1 MAELEWPA
9 AGFGTLVMAE
19 ADAPAAVAPRRV
31 EVAGAEASGLDEA
44 AFDALYDASF
54 RRLVGQV
61 YAMCGN
67 LAEAQDCVQEAFVRA
82 WDKRRT
88 ISRDGSPEAWVRT
101 TACRLAVSRWR
112 RTKLALRLTDRSQRP
127 ALPVEPD
134 VTRVALQRALATL
147 SPDQRRAIV
156 LHHLADLSVA
166 EVARELDVPQGTVK
180 AWLSRGRAHLASL
193 LDDQTEGRLT

>member
-1 MAELEWPA
+1 
-9 AGFGTLVMAE
+9 MAE
-19 ADAPAAVAPRRV
+19 ATASPMFGSRWADLADTTGPGMD
-31 EVAGAEASGLDEA
+31 EV

-61 YAMCGN
+61 YAISGN

-88 ISRDGSPEAWVRT
+88 LDRDGCPEAWVRT

-112 RTKLALRLTDRSQRP
+112 RARLGWRLSDRSQQTAP
-127 ALPVEPD
+127 QDEPG

-147 SPDQRRAIV
+147 SADQRRAIV
-156 LHHLADLSVA
+156 LFHLADLSVT
-166 EVARELDVPQGTVK
+166 EVAAEMGAPPGTVK
-180 AWLSRGRAHLASL
+180 AWLARGRHSLARQLEDRSE
-193 LDDQTEGRLT
+193 QRPS